1 MRQFECT
8 NCGYDMTGIEHLTNT
23 MNSTF
28 YPGVDN
34 TFMDVVGL
42 YNSQFNNSV
51 RCPNCGQV
59 GRWVKH

>member
-1 MRQFECT
+1 
-8 NCGYDMTGIEHLTNT
+8 MTGIEHLTNT

-28 YPGVDN
+28 YPGVDS

-42 YNSQFNNSV
+42 YNSQFNHSV

-59 GRWVKH
+59 GGWVKH

>member
-1 MRQFECT
+1 
-8 NCGYDMTGIEHLTNT
+8 MTGIEHLTNT